1 MKHFARRL
9 CALAVCLGLWSAGA
23 LGQSRGVD
31 DAMLLK
37 PLADNWPTYSGDY
50 SGKRYSALTQ
60 INRANVKNLTL
71 AWSTRIQP
79 GMPAAGGRG
88 GFGGFGG
95 GPRGADDHRRR
106 RHGRTERQRRPLRA
120 HRRQRA
126 RGRRRA
132 LRHDSR
138 QRVGD
143 RRTRRTGPLEVRLE
157 DARRDAHRQSR
168 LRHEG
173 QLSVHDDAGQLPGFA
188 RRAHRQPSD
197 GT

>member
-1 MKHFARRL
+1 MPSL
-9 CALAVCLGLWSAGA
+9 SVSVSWSAGA

-60 INRANVKNLTL
+60 INRSNVKNLTL

-95 GPRGADDHRRR
+95 GAPRCRRSS
-106 RHGRTERQRRPLRA
+106 A
-120 HRRQRA
+120 AKA
-126 RGRRRA
+126 R
-132 LRHDSR
+132 
-138 QRVGD
+138 VN
-143 RRTRRTGPLEVRLE
+143 
-157 DARRDAHRQSR
+157 
-168 LRHEG
+168 
-173 QLSVHDDAGQLPGFA
+173 
-188 RRAHRQPSD
+188 
-197 GT
+197 